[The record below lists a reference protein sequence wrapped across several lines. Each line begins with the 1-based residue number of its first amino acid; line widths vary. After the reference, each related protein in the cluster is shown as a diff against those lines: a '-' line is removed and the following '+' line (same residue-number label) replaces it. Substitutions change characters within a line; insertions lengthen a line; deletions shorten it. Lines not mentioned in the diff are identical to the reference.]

1 MKKKAKTHPTYR
13 GRLLI
18 LLQLEFIYRLTVF
31 LHKTHRFVRSRR
43 RNDVGRIG
51 RGWELTKMNLR
62 VIRKDKRLLVF
73 PLISGLVLIA
83 ILASFVGLWFVSI
96 EFDLSNL
103 QFGWT
108 FAVFWIAFYFVA
120 FFVLIFFSVALTS
133 SNL

>member
-1 MKKKAKTHPTYR
+1 
-13 GRLLI
+13 
-18 LLQLEFIYRLTVF
+18 
-31 LHKTHRFVRSRR
+31 
-43 RNDVGRIG
+43 VGRIG